1 MLESSLVVPFVI
13 LTSLTIYHADVRA
26 FSTSPSPA
34 SSSLRSRI
42 VIAGGGPCG
51 LALAHFLVRR
61 GFNITVIESRGD
73 PRGEPLGPRQYS
85 LGLNI
90 RARTTLSGPNNG
102 SVWDAIKDQ
111 GVESDRFFV
120 HLGTRIK
127 LNIRQKRSGAP
138 PSLLISRGLLC
149 SALLDTLQK
158 FVADGRLKLMF
169 AKRIDKVDLANRRV
183 ILRGSDGE
191 EHSTVPYDFLAG
203 CDGVRSAVRASLVEA
218 WPQHMKED
226 VEILGGEG
234 RVMHVPWPAALE
246 PSAIHAM
253 ASFSA
258 GFGLFII
265 PGPHNTCCTLVSWS
279 EERPPAL
286 ANATSPQE
294 VQRIIADA
302 FPQFGKAP
310 LSACEQFLNQER
322 LISGIVRCDSYW
334 DNGEGRVI
342 IMGDAAHSTGG
353 RLGQGANSAFSDAA
367 AFDQAVSQCD
377 GNLRKAAEL
386 YSERQTKEG
395 RALLDLLLLPP
406 PGLLNGFMYGL
417 EQLGRGVLSS
427 LALPVDPPLQT
438 LLSQTL
444 VPFSEIRRRNAFWI
458 AKQRPKQKKQRTGLL
473 RTNA

>member
-203 CDGVRSAVRASLVEA
+203 GNRAVAREPANSSIRVDVVSHRVRWSPKRCACVA
-218 WPQHMKED
+218 
-226 VEILGGEG
+226 GGGLATTYEG
-234 RVMHVPWPAALE
+234 RCRDTGYGVLGV
-246 PSAIHAM
+246 I
-253 ASFSA
+253 
-258 GFGLFII
+258 
-265 PGPHNTCCTLVSWS
+265 CCT
-279 EERPPAL
+279 
-286 ANATSPQE
+286 
-294 VQRIIADA
+294 
-302 FPQFGKAP
+302 
-310 LSACEQFLNQER
+310 
-322 LISGIVRCDSYW
+322 
-334 DNGEGRVI
+334 
-342 IMGDAAHSTGG
+342 
-353 RLGQGANSAFSDAA
+353 
-367 AFDQAVSQCD
+367 
-377 GNLRKAAEL
+377 
-386 YSERQTKEG
+386 
-395 RALLDLLLLPP
+395 
-406 PGLLNGFMYGL
+406 
-417 EQLGRGVLSS
+417 
-427 LALPVDPPLQT
+427 
-438 LLSQTL
+438 
-444 VPFSEIRRRNAFWI
+444 
-458 AKQRPKQKKQRTGLL
+458 
-473 RTNA
+473 